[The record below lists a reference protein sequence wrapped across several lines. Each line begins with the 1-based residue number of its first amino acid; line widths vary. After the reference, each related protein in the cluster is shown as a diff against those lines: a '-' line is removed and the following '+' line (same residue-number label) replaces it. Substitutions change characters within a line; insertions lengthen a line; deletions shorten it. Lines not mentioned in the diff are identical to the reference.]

1 MLRLVVLFQLICKR
15 KKQMRPKNIDKSN
28 RCCTTLCKRCQI
40 YFIGLKKTCLG
51 VLERGDRD
59 KDNETSLKEGGGLE
73 MSTTVLHSRAA
84 LSLEYLPVNIKY
96 NMEASAATGL
106 YFSRSSLI
114 VISVAF
120 PFLTA
125 ISISVEA
132 ALVASNPSIKATS
145 LKISSGAFAVVIKEE
160 K

>member
-1 MLRLVVLFQLICKR
+1 
-15 KKQMRPKNIDKSN
+15 
-28 RCCTTLCKRCQI
+28 
-40 YFIGLKKTCLG
+40 
-51 VLERGDRD
+51 
-59 KDNETSLKEGGGLE
+59 
-73 MSTTVLHSRAA
+73 
-84 LSLEYLPVNIKY
+84 
-96 NMEASAATGL
+96 MEASAATGL